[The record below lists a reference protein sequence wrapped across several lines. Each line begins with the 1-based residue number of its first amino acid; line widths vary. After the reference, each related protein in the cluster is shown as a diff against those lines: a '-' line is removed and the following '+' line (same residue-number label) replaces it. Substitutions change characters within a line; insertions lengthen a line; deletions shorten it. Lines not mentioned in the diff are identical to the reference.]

1 MFIIVEGT
9 DASGKSSLISE
20 ITRQVS
26 ESYPNQ
32 QISYFHKGRPDEET
46 RRWVLE
52 EYAIDVSLVDWRAS
66 IAIAD
71 RWHWGEVTYAPLKRA
86 HTCTDDFGL
95 LGASGWRWVELF
107 LMSRGASQFW
117 LHQPLEVIQKRLS
130 SRGDTF
136 VSPDELAYI
145 LERYTFCAN
154 NAVAN
159 LAGELT
165 PQADSMETISS
176 LAQQVISVASAR
188 AQDAARLAN
197 YPEYIGPP
205 RPSALLVGDKRNDK
219 SVTVLPFMPVDNN
232 SGDYLMSCL
241 PDPFWKTVG
250 IINGDDING
259 KRLQRLLVELGE
271 PPVVALG
278 RMAERSL
285 KISGMGDSDYV
296 VVPHPQYV
304 RRFHHHDRLEYGNAI
319 ERLSKIGKKVVDPWV
334 LP

>member
-20 ITRQVS
+20 INRQVS
-26 ESYPNQ
+26 ELYPNQ

-52 EYAIDVSLVDWRAS
+52 EYAIDVSLIDWRAS

-95 LGASGWRWVELF
+95 LGVSGWRWVELF

-130 SRGDTF
+130 LRGDTF

-154 NAVAN
+154 NAVAS

-165 PQADSMETISS
+165 PREDSSQLIGA
-176 LAQQVISVASAR
+176 LAKHVITVASAR
-188 AQDAARLAN
+188 AQGAARLAN
-197 YPEYIGPP
+197 YPEYIG
-205 RPSALLVGDKRNDK
+205 RFGRALIWFIGALVIGVILDQQG
-219 SVTVLPFMPVDNN
+219 SLTPGSLIVLVVLGIAAAVD
-232 SGDYLMSCL
+232 CL
-241 PDPFWKTVG
+241 VMLRFFGKGATG
-250 IINGDDING
+250 GDD
-259 KRLQRLLVELGE
+259 
-271 PPVVALG
+271 
-278 RMAERSL
+278 
-285 KISGMGDSDYV
+285 
-296 VVPHPQYV
+296 
-304 RRFHHHDRLEYGNAI
+304 RR
-319 ERLSKIGKKVVDPWV
+319 
-334 LP
+334 

>member
-20 ITRQVS
+20 INRQVL
-26 ESYPNQ
+26 ELYPTRRVR
-32 QISYFHKGRPDEET
+32 SFHKGRPEHET

-52 EYAIDVSLVDWRAS
+52 EYAIDVSLNDWRTS

-71 RWHWGEVTYAPLKRA
+71 RWHWGEVTYAPFKRP
-86 HTCTDDFGL
+86 HTCNDDFGL
-95 LGASGWRWVELF
+95 LGTSGWRWIELF

-117 LHQPLEVIQKRLS
+117 LHQPLDVIEKRLS
-130 SRGDTF
+130 ARGDTF
-136 VSPDELAYI
+136 VSPDELAGI
-145 LERYTFCAN
+145 LERYTFCART
-154 NAVAN
+154 AVAD

-165 PQADSMETISS
+165 PRADSAQLIAT
-176 LAQQVISVASAR
+176 LAQHVISIANAR
-188 AQDAARLAN
+188 AQEAAWLAD
-197 YPEYIGPP
+197 YPEYIGPV
-205 RPSALLVGDKRNDK
+205 RPSTLLVGDKRNDK
-219 SVTVLPFMPVDNN
+219 SVTILPFMPVDSN

-250 IINGDDING
+250 IVNGDDISGERLNRLIVSLG
-259 KRLQRLLVELGE
+259 K
-271 PPVVALG
+271 PTVVALG
-278 RMAERSL
+278 RMAERTLRSN
-285 KISGMGDSDYV
+285 GMDDSNYV

-319 ERLSKIGKKVVDPWV
+319 ERLSKIGKKAVDPWV